1 MSTHTDRSY
10 IFCTPLLK
18 EIKRVREECGKTRF
32 REPFPF
38 NGTKIEDFNSLLSKG
53 ENIAVTHTT
62 FLNATTETV
71 ELLRDGGYTL
81 IIDEALDVVTEFNK
95 TQTVENAPRQSMNAS
110 DLKLLLEHD
119 IIRIGDS
126 GRVSWS
132 GGEYGNDCKYA
143 EVERFAN
150 LGRLYCSRGQLLLVI
165 FPPEL
170 FKTFDNIFVMT
181 YMFDGSLMKYYFD
194 IFGLEYETKSVCD
207 ADGVRLLI
215 DYEKSLDTAFRSK
228 CKELIHICDKDSIN
242 DRYRSN
248 MLSKRWYEKAS
259 KADFRQLQNDI
270 STYFS
275 RYLKAQAPKASNGDI
290 MWTTFGDFE
299 NKVKGKGYTR
309 ERQLT
314 AKEKALSSDEQEK
327 ITAKLNCF
335 VPCNARATNDF
346 RKRWALAYCVNMH
359 FHPFVQSFFESFSC
373 DKEIKLDKDIYALS
387 CMIQWI
393 FRSRIRDGEPIEI
406 YIPSQRMRKLLQM
419 WLDDKI

>member
-1 MSTHTDRSY
+1 MD
-10 IFCTPLLK
+10 
-18 EIKRVREECGKTRF
+18 ECPHLNF

-38 NGTKIEDFNSLLSKG
+38 NGTKIEDFNSLLAKG
-53 ENIAVTHTT
+53 KNIAVTHTT
-62 FLNATTETV
+62 FLNATTETA

-95 TQTVENAPRQSMNAS
+95 TQTVENAPRQTMNAS

-119 IIRIGDS
+119 IIRIGDN
-126 GRVSWS
+126 GRVSWN
-132 GGEYGNDCKYA
+132 GGECGNDCKHS

-150 LGRLYCSRGQLLLVI
+150 LGRLYCSRGKLLIVI

-170 FKTFDNIFVMT
+170 FKAFDNVFVMT
-181 YMFDGSLMKYYFD
+181 YMFGGSLMKYYFD
-194 IFGLEYETKSVCD
+194 IFGLKYETKSVCKT
-207 ADGVRLLI
+207 DGGYMLI
-215 DYEKSLDTAFRSK
+215 DYDKAFDTAFRSK
-228 CKELIHICDKDSIN
+228 HKELIHICDKESIHR
-242 DRYRSN
+242 RYENRAL
-248 MLSKRWYEKAS
+248 LSKSWYDKAS
-259 KADFRQLQNDI
+259 ADDLRQLKNDI
-270 STYFS
+270 STYFT

-290 MWTTFGDFE
+290 MWTTFGDYE

-314 AKEKALSSDEQEK
+314 AEEKALSSDEQEK

-346 RKRWALAYCVNMH
+346 KKRWALAYCINMH
-359 FHPFVQSFFESFSC
+359 LNTMIRGFFDGFAGHT
-373 DKEIKLDKDIYALS
+373 EIKLDDDMFALS